1 MIENRGTC
9 RELFALTTSTVFLS
23 FVTSDLTIST
33 CVGQAMVALR
43 YIIKKGQYLLQKK
56 KNVGS
61 DAIGKETICPRV
73 PN

>member
-1 MIENRGTC
+1 MIENRGAC

-23 FVTSDLTIST
+23 FVTSDLTFST

-43 YIIKKGQYLLQKK
+43 YTIKEGQYLLQK